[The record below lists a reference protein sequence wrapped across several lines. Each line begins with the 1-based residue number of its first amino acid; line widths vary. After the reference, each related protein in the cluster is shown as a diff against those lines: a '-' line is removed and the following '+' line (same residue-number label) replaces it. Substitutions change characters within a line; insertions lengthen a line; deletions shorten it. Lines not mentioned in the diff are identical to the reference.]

1 MSTAEAPVLA
11 RRRRLW
17 RGEDTGSS
25 TLTMPPRAG
34 ADRRFPSRFD
44 HSISVSMRRS
54 WVMTPVATIQSPG
67 FRRELRPPAIPKL
80 TIAGAPANTA
90 FLIACARNS
99 TLPPHANTLT
109 PGARA
114 ILASALS
121 PVTTI
126 NNHPRGLFGR
136 SPNRIHPNPADNAN
150 DPHSCIPRCFPR
162 KVLTSKNLSG
172 TEQPVVE
179 HDRCAHFE
187 IADQP

>member
-1 MSTAEAPVLA
+1 MSP
-11 RRRRLW
+11 RS
-17 RGEDTGSS
+17 GS
-25 TLTMPPRAG
+25 
-34 ADRRFPSRFD
+34 DRRFTRRFD

-126 NNHPRGLFGR
+126 KNHPRGLFGR
-136 SPNRIHPNPADNAN
+136 SLKNRILSDSGRHRERPALVHPA
-150 DPHSCIPRCFPR
+150 
-162 KVLTSKNLSG
+162 VLSTEGLNL
-172 TEQPVVE
+172 EN
-179 HDRCAHFE
+179 
-187 IADQP
+187 

>member
-11 RRRRLW
+11 LRLRLW
-17 RGEDTGSS
+17 TGGNRGGAPLTVCPGS
-25 TLTMPPRAG
+25 G
-34 ADRRFPSRFD
+34 CDRRFTTPFD

-90 FLIACARNS
+90 FLIACAHNS

-109 PGARA
+109 PGARQ

-126 NNHPRGLFGR
+126 KNHPRGLFGR
-136 SPNRIHPNPADNAN
+136 SLNRIYPTPADNAN
-150 DPHSCIPRCFPR
+150 DPHPYIPPCSRR
-162 KVLTSKNLSG
+162 KV
-172 TEQPVVE
+172 
-179 HDRCAHFE
+179 
-187 IADQP
+187 